1 MMIQLIFATAALL
14 LLGMFI
20 VVFMKYLYVNKR
32 IQEMKYLIDQRLD
45 SVSIKST
52 NPVPVITRIRE

>member
-1 MMIQLIFATAALL
+1 MMIQLIFAMAALL

-20 VVFMKYLYVNKR
+20 VVFMKYLYVNKH